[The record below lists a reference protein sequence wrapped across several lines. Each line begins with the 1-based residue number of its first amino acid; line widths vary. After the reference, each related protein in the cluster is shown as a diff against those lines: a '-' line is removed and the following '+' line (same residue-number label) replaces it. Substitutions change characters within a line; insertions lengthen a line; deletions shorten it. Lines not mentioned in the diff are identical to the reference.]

1 MQPNIHNLSTPLGAQ
16 GNPFIERSVIDPY
29 TGQAYTYFMGQGD
42 MNQFDPSLGQAITS
56 NLPQSNYAR
65 QTNAPG
71 WDTQYKAESERLQ
84 QAVAQNR
91 AAAERFLSGN
101 QQPRAL
107 PQYNDITG
115 AFIGDPANDPRNQ
128 QQGNQDMAGATYN
141 WMNNKQPTNGLTMP
155 GRQFG
160 RGTVGMQQ
168 PASTQQANGSWMG
181 AQDGFGRS
189 LMPTGW
195 YQAPSNQ
202 GMTPT
207 NPMGQYGQQY
217 GQSFGYPGDASQS
230 LPSSDWGSPDYAE
243 QPAAGGGMGGS
254 GRPNQGQVPG
264 SGGGRSFGRMT
275 PGGGQPHVTMQ
286 TPQGAAQGG
295 SQMGGMAPPLYYNGG
310 FQGGGLGNAG
320 SYPGL
325 TGGIPQTSS
334 GFSGGQSFGG
344 GSQQSFGQSFQ
355 QGQPQQYQF
364 GTVNGVPFGQAP
376 PANVMSGIP
385 GYGGYGGGYQQQQ
398 MQPSPWGGG
407 GGTATMG
414 GLAAPIFAPGTNI
427 GGRQDAFGRPVTQSG
442 GGGWQA
448 IRGGYSTQPWGNLV
462 R

>member
-1 MQPNIHNLSTPLGAQ
+1 MIPNMSQLSKPLGAQ
-16 GNPFIERSVIDPY
+16 GNPFTERMVIDPY
-29 TGQAYTYFMGQGD
+29 TGQAYTYYMGQGD
-42 MNQFDPSLGQAITS
+42 MNQFDPSLGQAISS
-56 NLPQSNYAR
+56 NLQQSNYAR

-115 AFIGDPANDPRNQ
+115 VRIGEPSSEPQ
-128 QQGNQDMAGATYN
+128 QQPFGSQNMAGATYN

-160 RGTVGMQQ
+160 QGMVGSPQ
-168 PASTQQANGSWMG
+168 PASTQQANGNWMG

-189 LMPTGW
+189 LLPSGP

-207 NPMGQYGQQY
+207 NPMGGYG
-217 GQSFGYPGDASQS
+217 GQSGGYPGDFAQGM
-230 LPSSDWGSPDYAE
+230 PSSDWRSPNYAE

-254 GRPNQGQVPG
+254 GRPNQGMQPG
-264 SGGGRSFGRMT
+264 AGGGRSFGRMT

-286 TPQGAAQGG
+286 PPQGTQQGG

-310 FQGGGLGNAG
+310 SQGGGGGNAG

-325 TGGIPQTSS
+325 TGGVPQTSS

-355 QGQPQQYQF
+355 MGQPQQYQF

-385 GYGGYGGGYQQQQ
+385 GYGGYGGGQQQQ
-398 MQPSPWGGG
+398 MGGSPWGGG
-407 GGTATMG
+407 GGSATMG
-414 GLAAPIFAPGTNI
+414 GMAAPIFAPGTNI

-442 GGGWQA
+442 GGGGQA
-448 IRGGYSTQPWGNLV
+448 IRGGYTNSPWQNLM

>member
-56 NLPQSNYAR
+56 NMPQSNYAR

-71 WDTQYKAESERLQ
+71 WDAQYKAESQRLQ
-84 QAVAQNR
+84 QAIAQNR
-91 AAAERFLSGN
+91 AAAERFLAGG
-101 QQPRAL
+101 QQPRQL
-107 PQYNDITG
+107 PKYNDITG
-115 AFIGDPANDPRNQ
+115 VRIGPADEDQQPQ
-128 QQGNQDMAGATYN
+128 QQGSQPMAGASYN

-160 RGTVGMQQ
+160 QGTVGTPN
-168 PASTQQANGSWMG
+168 PASTQQPNGSWMG

-189 LMPTGW
+189 LLPTGG

-207 NPMGQYGQQY
+207 NPMGQYGQ
-217 GQSFGYPGDASQS
+217 SFGYPGDASQS
-230 LPSSDWGSPDYAE
+230 MPSSDWRSPNYAE
-243 QPAAGGGMGGS
+243 QPQAA
-254 GRPNQGQVPG
+254 GRPNQGMQPNA
-264 SGGGRSFGRMT
+264 GGGRSFGRMT
-275 PGGGQPHVTMQ
+275 PGGTQPHVTQ
-286 TPQGAAQGG
+286 QQGG
-295 SQMGGMAPPLYYNGG
+295 FGQQGQGGMAPPFQYGG
-310 FQGGGLGNAG
+310 SGGGQQMGQ
-320 SYPGL
+320 YPGL
-325 TGGIPQTSS
+325 TGGVPQYSS
-334 GFSGGQSFGG
+334 GYG
-344 GSQQSFGQSFQ
+344 GSSSMQQTGGMSFNQAQ
-355 QGQPQQYQF
+355 QYGQPQQYQF
-364 GTVNGVPFGQAP
+364 GSVNGMPFGQAP
-376 PANVMSGIP
+376 PASVMAGIP
-385 GYGGYGGGYQQQQ
+385 GMGGSYQQQQ